1 MILKKM
7 MYLWCLAGLCLAPY
21 AQAQQTLVEVTGKV
35 TDAVTGEPLAGA
47 TVALKGSDGSTQ
59 TGADGKFKLSRVPA
73 DAVLLTSFVGYAS
86 HEVAVNGQTDVL
98 IVLQPRSALDEVVV
112 VGYGTQRRRDI
123 TGSVSSVSSEDIAR
137 QPLVSVDQLLQG
149 KAAGVQISNASGA
162 PGGRVN
168 VRIRGGSSINA
179 GNEPLFVIDGI
190 PVYND
195 SKDPSGS
202 SYGTFTPTNALASLN
217 PNDIESMEVLKDASA
232 TAIYGSRGANGVIL
246 ITTKRGAGDKVN
258 VDYNGYYGEQQLSS
272 PIDLMNGAEHADFLN
287 DWAVQGGLPKPFEN
301 PNSIGVGTDWQQ
313 ELFRRASIQSHQIS
327 VSSGKGNTNYFIS
340 GNYFNQE
347 GIALNSQ
354 LERYAFRINSDS
366 KIGDKLRL
374 GQSLTFSRTYNKAV
388 PSTSAGAGN
397 IRSVADKVFATS
409 PTMPVFDE
417 NGEYATDWYGGSKSE
432 SPMASLLA
440 IKNRLTGSQLLGN
453 LSLEYDLSRYITLKT
468 MLGVN
473 LLDRNNEEY
482 FPRESTYIG
491 GLLGGL
497 GVISDM
503 RITNILN
510 ENTVRFARNFNDLH
524 DFEALAGFT
533 WQTEQ
538 GRNASMQATG
548 FPHDRFGMDNVAG
561 TSGIPVIASSVQEW
575 QLASFL
581 GRVNYQFNKKYLLT
595 ASFRTDGSSKFGAGN
610 KWGYFPSVAAGWR
623 LSEEP
628 FLQNVNWLDDLK
640 LRASYGMTGNQEI
653 GNYQSLARLVT
664 SNIYIVG
671 GQIVSGA
678 SQISLANPELRWE
691 KAGQWDIGLDVS
703 LFGSRFNFVF
713 DVYRKNT
720 QDLLFTINLPAY
732 SGYSTALYN
741 TGNVMNTGFELGL
754 DGNILRGPFTW
765 SLQANYSRNRTEIVS
780 LGRSASTS
788 LFVGYPPNVTRGY
801 LYDGVFRDQAEVD
814 AQTAQIG
821 VKPGDARYRDVNG
834 DGQLDA
840 DDRVILGDPIPDY
853 FFGFNNQFSYK
864 GFTLGINVQGEI
876 GMNELID
883 IDSFNPSSSTSNKV
897 RSLMNRWTSDNPDA
911 DIPRA
916 NVGNW
921 LSNSSFSLAD
931 LSYVKIRNIQ
941 FGYELPASR
950 IRGLSR
956 IHLYLSGQNL
966 FTFTDYPGYDPD
978 GGRHYPTPKT
988 IILGLNIGL

>member
-1 MILKKM
+1 MKTM
-7 MYLWCLAGLCLAPY
+7 MYLWCLAGLCLATH
-21 AQAQQTLVEVTGKV
+21 AQAQQTLPVVSGRV

-47 TVALKGSDGSTQ
+47 TVALKASASSTQ
-59 TGADGKFKLSRVPA
+59 TGTDGKFQLSQIRTN
-73 DAVLLTSFVGYAS
+73 AVLVASFVGYDT
-86 HEVAVNGQTDVL
+86 EEIPVDGQTDVQ
-98 IVLQPRSALDEVVV
+98 IVLQPQSALDEVVV
-112 VGYGTQRRRDI
+112 VGYGTQKRRDI
-123 TGSVSSVSSEDIAR
+123 TGSVSSVSAEEIAR

-195 SKDPSGS
+195 SKDPSGT
-202 SYGTFTPTNALASLN
+202 SYGTFTPTNAMASLN
-217 PNDIESMEVLKDASA
+217 PSDIASVEVLKDASA

-258 VDYNGYYGEQQLSS
+258 VDYNGYYGEQELSS
-272 PIDLMNGAEHADFLN
+272 RIDLMNGAEHAAFLN
-287 DWAVQGGLPKPFEN
+287 DWAAEGGLPQPFEN
-301 PNSIGVGTDWQQ
+301 AASIGTGTDWQD
-313 ELFRRASIQSHQIS
+313 ELFRRAPIQSHQVS
-327 VSSGKGNTNYFIS
+327 VSSGKGNTTYFTS
-340 GNYFNQE
+340 GSYFNQE
-347 GIALNSQ
+347 GIALNSK

-366 KIGDKLRL
+366 KIGERLRL
-374 GQSLTFSRTYNKAV
+374 SQSLTFSRTNNRAV
-388 PSTSAGAGN
+388 PSNSAGGGN

-409 PTMPVFDE
+409 PTMPVFEE
-417 NGEYATDWYGGSKSE
+417 NGKYATDWYGGSKSE
-432 SPMASLLA
+432 SPVASLLTV
-440 IKNRLTGSQLLGN
+440 KNRLTGNQLLGN
-453 LSLEYDLSRYITLKT
+453 LSLEYDLAPDITLKT

-482 FPRESTYIG
+482 FPRETTYIG

-497 GVISDM
+497 GIISDTRM
-503 RITNILN
+503 TNILN
-510 ENTVRFARNFNDLH
+510 ENTVRFARNFNEVHDL
-524 DFEALAGFT
+524 EVLAGFT
-533 WQTEQ
+533 WQTER
-538 GRNASMQATG
+538 GRNSSMQATG

-561 TSGIPVIASSVQEW
+561 TSGIPVIASAVQEW

-581 GRVNYQFNKKYLLT
+581 GRVNYQFNNKYLLT
-595 ASFRTDGSSKFGAGN
+595 ASFRTDGSSKFGNGN

-623 LSEEP
+623 LSEES
-628 FLQNVNWLDDLK
+628 FFGKLAWLDDLK
-640 LRASYGMTGNQEI
+640 LRASYGLTGNQEI
-653 GNYQSLARLVT
+653 GNYQSLAQLVT
-664 SNIYIVG
+664 SNIYIVE
-671 GQIVSGA
+671 GQVVSGA
-678 SQISLANPELRWE
+678 SQISLANSELRWE
-691 KAGQWDIGLDVS
+691 KAGQWDAGLDIS
-703 LFGSRFNFVF
+703 LFENRLNFVF
-713 DVYRKNT
+713 DLYRKNT
-720 QDLLFTINLPAY
+720 HDLLFTINLPAY

-741 TGNVMNTGFELGL
+741 TGKVLNTGFELGL
-754 DGNILRGPFTW
+754 DGTILRGPFTW
-765 SLQANYSRNRTEIVS
+765 SLQANYSRNRTEVVS

-821 VKPGDARYRDVNG
+821 VEPGDAKYRDVNG

-840 DDRVILGDPIPDY
+840 DDRVILGDPLPDY
-853 FFGFNNQFSYK
+853 FFGFNNQFAYK

-876 GMNELID
+876 GMDELIG
-883 IDSFNPSSSTSNKV
+883 IESFDPSSAGSNKV
-897 RSLMNRWTSDNPDA
+897 RSLINRWTPENPDT

-921 LSNSSFSLAD
+921 LSNSSFSLVD
-931 LSYVKIRNIQ
+931 LSYIKIRNIQ
-941 FGYELPASR
+941 LGYELPTNQ
-950 IRGLSR
+950 IPGLSR
-956 IHLYLSGQNL
+956 MHIYLSGQNL

-978 GGRHYPTPKT
+978 GGRHYPTAKT